1 MADGNLLSKLVLSAI
16 TVLLSLLFSCANVLG
31 FLVKKIIDVKQMT
44 IICYHLKR
52 ALMTLNEKNL
62 TSQNSSVI
70 CPLPR
75 ENITNYIKC

>member
-44 IICYHLKR
+44 IICYDLRR